1 MQQFL
6 GILDVDKAAR
16 DDLRLGQKVAV
27 LRGDRQHDDDHAV
40 LGEMLAVAQH
50 DRADVAD
57 AVAVDK
63 HLARGR
69 ITGHALHRAR
79 ADLDGVAVVANHNIL
94 AVHAHLESEI
104 LVQLEHALLAVHGD
118 EILGLCQRVDD
129 LELLL
134 ARMARN
140 VQHVRAV
147 VDDLNALAEEL
158 VDDTRDGV
166 LVAGDGARRDDD
178 AVAGADLDLLV
189 LGKCHAVQGGHLL
202 ALRAGGDDDLLFQRH
217 RLDLVDVDHGV
228 FRRLHVAEVHGD
240 FCHVFHA
247 AARDGDLAPALRRGV
262 HDLLN
267 AVDVGGE
274 RRDDDALLAAL
285 EQAVE
290 GPAHRALTHRVARAL
305 DVRRIR
311 EQRQNALLAKLAKA
325 GKVDDLAV
333 DGRRVDLE
341 VARVDNG
348 AKSCVDGKRDR
359 VRDGV
364 VHVDELHAE
373 LAGLDGHAAFHRDD
387 LRRFEKAVLFEL

>member
-1 MQQFL
+1 M
-6 GILDVDKAAR
+6 
-16 DDLRLGQKVAV
+16 
-27 LRGDRQHDDDHAV
+27 
-40 LGEMLAVAQH
+40 
-50 DRADVAD
+50 
-57 AVAVDK
+57 
-63 HLARGR
+63 
-69 ITGHALHRAR
+69 
-79 ADLDGVAVVANHNIL
+79 
-94 AVHAHLESEI
+94 
-104 LVQLEHALLAVHGD
+104 QLEHALLAVHGD

-189 LGKCHAVQGGHLL
+189 LGERHAVQGGHLL

-262 HDLLN
+262 HDLLD

-274 RRDDDALLAAL
+274 RRDDDALFAAL
-285 EQAVE
+285 EQAVK
-290 GPAHRALTHRVARAL
+290 GPAHRALAHRIAWAL

-311 EQRQNALLAKLAKA
+311 EQRQNALLAELAEA

-333 DGRRVDLE
+333 DGRRIDLE